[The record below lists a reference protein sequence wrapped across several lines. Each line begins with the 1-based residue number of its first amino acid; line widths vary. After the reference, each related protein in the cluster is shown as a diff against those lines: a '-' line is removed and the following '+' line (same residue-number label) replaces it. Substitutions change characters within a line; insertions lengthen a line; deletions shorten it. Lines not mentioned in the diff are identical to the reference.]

1 MEVWLSHPIEV
12 SMDLWTLVFSLL
24 ICFVMIHQRKV
35 LMRNYILFFFWFMLD
50 AVYMVLELESYRLE
64 ELMKIMPVIRI
75 LFVAVTV
82 IILLVLAISIRGS
95 IVRAVSLRIKEWLYI
110 GANMIGILFFLLTGF
125 TLVEQFITAGTE
137 GVTLWPTLIGFVP
150 TLLAGAAD
158 FTYFKAMHQ
167 RLRKS
172 NPHMMYVFMIAL
184 FLAIL
189 VFIALK
195 GTALAG
201 GMLTIGM
208 VLSFVFYMLSTNR
221 TKESTII
228 RKEIIVKDED
238 RGPEMAPTSTMELDR
253 LDEILS
259 IKKEEAKE
267 PEKVPASQ
275 PASENTTLLD
285 LNPHFMY
292 NTLNSVY
299 YLIDQ
304 DPSQAKNTVE
314 ELSDYMKGKISLAK
328 TDHMIPFENE
338 MELVKSYLSIQ
349 ELRYDDLLHVRYDLQ
364 CNGFLIPPLSLITLV
379 EHAVNSVIARNMEN
393 GEIRIAT
400 SQDDLCNH
408 ISVAYSTKPG
418 ERIDKAELFKENPE
432 LQEIR
437 EKLEQYCRGAMEIL
451 PESDRVVLAVYVP
464 LRSSEG

>member
-12 SMDLWTLVFSLL
+12 AMDLWTLVFSLL

-50 AVYMVLELESYRLE
+50 AVYMVLELEAYRLE
-64 ELMKIMPVIRI
+64 ELMAIMPVIEI
-75 LFVAVTV
+75 LFVITTAV
-82 IILLVLAISIRGS
+82 ILLVLAVSLRGS
-95 IVRAVSLRIKEWLYI
+95 LSRAVSLRIREWIYI
-110 GANMIGILFFLLTGF
+110 GVNMIGILFFLLTGF
-125 TLVEQFITAGTE
+125 TLVEQFVTAGTE
-137 GVTLWPTLIGFVP
+137 GVRLWPTLIGFVP

-158 FTYFKAMHQ
+158 FTYFRSMHQ

-172 NPHMMYVFMIAL
+172 HPHMLYVFMIAL

-189 VFIALK
+189 LFIVLK
-195 GTALAG
+195 GTKLAG
-201 GMLTIGM
+201 GMLTVGM
-208 VLSFVFYMLSTNR
+208 VMALVFMLMAQKGTR
-221 TKESTII
+221 ESTII
-228 RKEIIVKDED
+228 RKEITVRDED
-238 RGPEMAPTSTMELDR
+238 LGPEMAPTSTMELDR

-259 IKKEEAKE
+259 IPKEAEEK
-267 PEKVPASQ
+267 PEKAERAQ

-314 ELSDYMKGKISLAK
+314 ELSDYLKGKISLSK
-328 TDHMIPFENE
+328 TDHMIPFETE
-338 MELVKSYLSIQ
+338 LDLVKNYLSIQ

-364 CNGFLIPPLSLITLV
+364 CSGFLIPPLSLITLV
-379 EHAVNSVIARNMEN
+379 EHAVNSLIARNMEN

-400 SQDDLCNH
+400 SQDELCNH
-408 ISVAYSTKPG
+408 ISVAYSVKPG
-418 ERIDKAELFKENPE
+418 ERIDKGALYKENPE

-437 EKLEQYCRGAMEIL
+437 LKLEHFCRGAMEIL